1 LKSSEPFEETDPR
14 LKKKYFTQGTFTR
27 SVITFVLRIIF
38 NIIAKMEFNGV
49 ENIPR
54 QGAAIV
60 AANHMTNF
68 DVIPMQLASP
78 RLIFYMGKAEL
89 FKNPII
95 DWIFRRLG
103 GFPVYRGAHDDW
115 AMDHARKI
123 LDLNEVLGMFPEG
136 TRSKGRG
143 LRTAKTGVAR
153 LSIEKNVPI
162 IPMAVIGTEKI
173 TKKFPKRTK
182 VIINIGK
189 PIRPYENET
198 ALNLT
203 DRVMFALADM
213 LPDELRGVYSL
224 RHPDF
229 RSQHSFPQEI
239 NKDN

>member
-1 LKSSEPFEETDPR
+1 MKSSEPLKENDPR
-14 LKKKYFTQGTFTR
+14 LEKKYFTQGTLTR
-27 SVITFVLRIIF
+27 SIITFIFRIIF
-38 NIIAKMEFNGV
+38 NIIADMEFNGT

-54 QGAAIV
+54 QGAAII

-68 DVIPMQLASP
+68 DVFPMQFASS

-103 GFPVYRGAHDDW
+103 GFPVYRGAHDGW

-123 LDLNEVLGMFPEG
+123 LDLKQVLGMFPEG
-136 TRSKGRG
+136 TRSKGSG

-162 IPMAVIGTEKI
+162 TPMAVIGTEKI
-173 TKKFPKRTK
+173 TENFPKRTK

-189 PIRPYENET
+189 PIRPHENET
-198 ALNLT
+198 SLNLT

-213 LPDELRGVYSL
+213 LPDELKGVYSL

-229 RSQHSFPQEI
+229 GTQHGFPQKR